1 MKKTEADAVCHGEG
15 DLTIVELVNHFLRPF
30 DEWQNDLESI
40 TGISFLKTDNETG
53 KNAVISTPPHPLV
66 SDLNQLPFPDYS
78 DFNFQEYSKDCWV
91 PFYAQRGC
99 YNQCNLL

>member
-1 MKKTEADAVCHGEG
+1 MLSGSVRPHIILIKSATLCIVSKVIPLRSRLLLADIVPWSGVVKKTEADAVCHGEG

-53 KNAVISTPPHPLV
+53 KNAVILPL
-66 SDLNQLPFPDYS
+66 PTH
-78 DFNFQEYSKDCWV
+78 
-91 PFYAQRGC
+91 
-99 YNQCNLL
+99 